1 MKTLVIGANG
11 QLGTDIVR
19 AFEGSDVVG
28 LTHEDIEITDPR
40 SVRAAVSKYAPD
52 VIINTAAFD
61 NVPESEKFKEK
72 AFHVNAEGVKNL
84 AGICGEAGITLLQI
98 STDYVFDGS
107 KGEPYTEDD
116 APAPLNVYG
125 ASKARGELFA
135 SSIER
140 HYIVRVSGIY
150 GITGCRGKGGRN
162 FVESILK
169 LAAGDAPLKVS
180 SNIITSP
187 TYTLDAACEI
197 RRILDERL
205 PYGIYHVASSGSC
218 SWHEFACEILALSG
232 ITKDIEPVEE
242 SAEAAGVKRPLYS
255 PLISTRTKP
264 MRPWK
269 EALAAYLQ
277 ERRTIKI

>member
-19 AFEGSDVVG
+19 AFEGMDVIP
-28 LTHEDIEITDPR
+28 LTHADIEITDPA
-40 SVRAAVSKYAPD
+40 SISAAVSKYAPD

-61 NVPESEKFKEK
+61 NVPESEKRSEK
-72 AFHVNAEGVKNL
+72 AFHVNADGVKLL
-84 AGICGEAGITLLQI
+84 AGICNEAGITLLQI

-107 KGEPYTEDD
+107 KREPYTEEDL
-116 APAPLNVYG
+116 PAPLNVYG

-135 SSIER
+135 SSIEK

-169 LAAGDAPLKVS
+169 LAAGNSPLKVS

-197 RRILDERL
+197 RRILVERL
-205 PYGIYHVASSGSC
+205 PYGIYHVANSGLC
-218 SWHEFACEILALSG
+218 SWHEFAREILALGG
-232 ITKDIEPVEE
+232 ISKDIEAVEE
-242 SAEAAGVKRPLYS
+242 LAEAAGVKRPLYS
-255 PLISTRTKP
+255 PLISIRVEP

-269 EALAAYLQ
+269 EALAAYMK
-277 ERRTIKI
+277 ERETTN